1 MMAPRVQPLAG
12 EFMSAIAEGLQGASL
27 TTPSRWAARRRIM
40 GGDFPGP
47 YSTKHHPWVREI
59 LDSKAEFNTAMKAAQ
74 VGFTEVGMN
83 RALFSVDIEKRNAL
97 YVLPTSQIASDFSRD
112 RFGSA
117 LELSPYLKSLFT
129 DTNSVGL
136 KRTATSS
143 LYIRGSRGESNLI
156 SIPASVLVLDEVD
169 RMSQRKIDPALTR
182 LDGQLQ
188 RLVWAISTPT
198 VPEYGVHSLYLL
210 STQEHF
216 FFQCPSCS
224 RRIELLWPDSIE
236 IIGEAPNDPRR
247 HESYLKC
254 LECKAK
260 LPHEAKP
267 EFLSKGFWRAT
278 VGTGDVDH
286 RGFWLPQ
293 LYSFVKTPG
302 KLVGEYLKGH
312 GDEAAATEFWNSKI
326 GVPFVGEGAQVTDD
340 LIAATIGEHTTQ
352 DPRPRSGDHLITMGI
367 DQGKI
372 CYWSVCEWFFDD
384 YAQDLNA
391 IAVCKLLAFG
401 TFLETDWAF
410 ADQLMYEWQV
420 LTCVVDADPD
430 ISEARRFA
438 KRFNKGTDCV
448 YLCRYRSGKTA
459 KEIGLSEEH
468 TGAPIATVDRT
479 NWLTGTLGRFRSN
492 RIRLP
497 RDVTEE
503 YRSHMK
509 SLVRTYE
516 KNDQGEM
523 EVVFKKRGADHFAH
537 SLNYAEIALPL
548 AASKTSGHNI
558 SKLL

>member
-1 MMAPRVQPLAG
+1 MSVPETSLAG
-12 EFMSAIAEGLQGASL
+12 QFLAGIAEGLQGKSL
-27 TTPSRWAARRRIM
+27 TTPSRWAAKRRIM

-47 YSTKHHPWVREI
+47 YSTRFHPWVREI
-59 LDSKAEFNTAMKAAQ
+59 LDSKAEFNVAMKAAQ

-83 RALFSVDIEKRNAL
+83 RALFAADIEKRNAL

-112 RFGSA
+112 RFGAA
-117 LELSPYLKSLFT
+117 LELSPYLKALFT

-136 KRTATSS
+136 KRTPTSS
-143 LYIRGSRGESNLI
+143 LYIRGSRGESNLV

-169 RMSQRKIDPALTR
+169 RMSQKKIHLALTR

-198 VPEYGVHSLYLL
+198 VPEYGVHTLYLQ

-216 FFQCPSCS
+216 FFKCPSCS
-224 RRIELLWPDSIE
+224 RRVELLWPDSIE
-236 IIGEAPNDPRR
+236 IIGESATDPRR

-267 EFLSKGFWRAT
+267 EFLAKGEWHPT
-278 VGTGDVDH
+278 VDGGDPDY

-302 KLVGEYLKGH
+302 KLVSEYFLGH
-312 GDEAAATEFWNSKI
+312 GDEAAATEFHNSKL
-326 GVPFVGEGAQVTDD
+326 GVPYVGEGAQVTDD
-340 LIAATIGEHTTQ
+340 LISQQISDFTTQ
-352 DPRPRSGDHLITMGI
+352 DARPRGADRLITMGI

-372 CYWSVCEWFFDD
+372 CYWSVCEWFFD
-384 YAQDLNA
+384 ALLQDLNA
-391 IAVCKLLAFG
+391 TAIPKLRAFG
-401 TFLETDWAF
+401 TFLETDWDF
-410 ADQLMYEWQV
+410 ADQLMWEWQV
-420 LTCVVDADPD
+420 RACVVDADPD

-438 KRFNKGTDCV
+438 KRFNVDTQCV
-448 YLCRYRSGKTA
+448 YLCRYRRGKTA
-459 KEIGLSEEH
+459 KEIGLAEEH

-479 NWLTGTLGRFRSN
+479 NWLTATLGRFRSG
-492 RIRLP
+492 RILLP
-497 RDVTEE
+497 SDLTEE
-503 YRSHMK
+503 YRKHLK

-516 KNDQGEM
+516 KNDDGDM
-523 EVVFKKRGADHFAH
+523 EVVFKKRGPDHFAH

-548 AASKTSGHNI
+548 GASSFTGENVEKF
-558 SKLL
+558 L

>member
-1 MMAPRVQPLAG
+1 MQAQNTLAADFMATV
-12 EFMSAIAEGLQGASL
+12 AEGLQGRSL
-27 TTPSRWAARRRIM
+27 TTPSRWAAKRIIM

-47 YSTKHHPWVREI
+47 YSTKYHPWVREI

-74 VGFTEVGMN
+74 VGFTVVGMN
-83 RALFSVDIEKRNAL
+83 RALFAVDHEKRNAL

-117 LELSPYLKSLFT
+117 LEMSPYLKALFT

-143 LYIRGSRGESNLI
+143 LYIRGSRGESNLV
-156 SIPASVLVLDEVD
+156 SIPASVLILDEVD
-169 RMSQRKIDPALTR
+169 RMSQKKIHLALTR
-182 LDGQLQ
+182 LDGQMQ

-216 FFQCPSCS
+216 FFVCPSCS
-224 RRIELLWPDSIE
+224 RHIELLWPDSIE
-236 IIGEAPNDPRR
+236 IIGESANDPRR

-254 LECKAK
+254 SECKAK

-267 EFLSKGFWRAT
+267 EFLSSGFWHT
-278 VGTGDVDH
+278 TIEGGDPQH
-286 RGFWLPQ
+286 RGFQLNQ
-293 LYSFVKTPG
+293 LYSFAKTPG
-302 KLVGEYLKGH
+302 KLVSEYFLGF
-312 GDEAAATEFWNSKI
+312 GDEAAATEFENSKL
-326 GVPFVGEGAQVTDD
+326 GRPYVGEGAQVTDD
-340 LIAATIGEHTTQ
+340 LIQAVIGDYTTQ
-352 DPRPRSGDHLITMGI
+352 DPRPRSGDRLITMGI

-372 CYWSVCEWFFDD
+372 CYWTIAEWFFD
-384 YAQDLNA
+384 ALEQDLNA
-391 IAVCKLLAFG
+391 TAIGKVRAFG
-401 TFLETDWAF
+401 TFLETDWHF
-410 ADQLMYEWQV
+410 ADQLMWEWQV

-438 KRFNKGTDCV
+438 KRFNKETECI

-468 TGAPIATVDRT
+468 TGSPIATVDRT
-479 NWLTGTLGRFRSN
+479 NWLTATLGRFRSG
-492 RIRLP
+492 RIQLP

-503 YRSHMK
+503 YRSHLK

-516 KNDQGEM
+516 RNDEGDM
-523 EVVFKKRGADHFAH
+523 EVVFKKRGPDHFAH
-537 SLNYAEIALPL
+537 SLNYAEIGLPL
-548 AASKTSGHNI
+548 AASKFTGQNVG
-558 SKLL
+558 KFL